1 MIKFE
6 NVTMKYGKTT
16 ALDHISLDI
25 HENKIYCLLG
35 ENGAGKTTFLRSL
48 AGNIKVTDGQ
58 ILVDGK
64 KVNMLSMPEIV
75 CFVEERENHLNI
87 KIKNLIKLAADFQD
101 GFDSEFAN
109 DMIKKF
115 ELDPNKKFKKLSFGM
130 KTMVNTIIGLAST
143 NKIVLFDEP
152 VLGFDVIMRNKFY
165 SLLSESMMR
174 NPKIIIVSTHLI
186 DEIANTANEIVIIH
200 KGRLLLRENIV
211 ALQEK
216 CYSVT
221 GLAKDVDEYTEG
233 KNIVNVNNVGEFK
246 TTYVYDERTVH
257 SDKVG
262 IANVG
267 LQDFFANLI
276 GGKNNE

>member
-6 NVTMKYGKTT
+6 NVTMKYRKTK
-16 ALDHISLDI
+16 ALDNISLDI
-25 HENKIYCLLG
+25 KENKIYCLLG

-48 AGNIKVTDGQ
+48 AGYIKASDGE
-58 ILVDGK
+58 ILVGGK

-75 CFVEERENHLNI
+75 CFIEERENHLNI
-87 KIKNLIKLAADFQD
+87 KIKNLIELAGDFQD

-165 SLLSESMMR
+165 SLLSESIER

-186 DEIANTANEIVIIH
+186 DEIANTANEIIIIN
-200 KGRLLLRENIV
+200 KGKLLMREDIV
-211 ALQEK
+211 TLQQK

-221 GLAKDVDEYTEG
+221 GLVKDVDEYIQG
-233 KNIVNVNNVGEFK
+233 KNIINSNDVGGFK
-246 TTYVYDERTVH
+246 TVYVFDERTAH

-276 GGKNNE
+276 GGNANE

>member
-6 NVTMKYGKTT
+6 NVTMRYGKTT
-16 ALDHISLDI
+16 ALDNISLNI
-25 HENKIYCLLG
+25 SESKIYCLLG
-35 ENGAGKTTFLRSL
+35 ENGAGKTTFLRTL
-48 AGNIKVTDGQ
+48 AGSIKVTDGN
-58 ILVDGK
+58 ILVNGK

-75 CFVEERENHLNI
+75 CFVEERENHINI

-101 GFDSEFAN
+101 GFDTEFAN

-165 SLLSESMMR
+165 SLLSESILR

-216 CYSVT
+216 CYNVT
-221 GLAKDVDEYTEG
+221 GLAKDVDEYTQG
-233 KNIVNVNNVGEFK
+233 KNIINVSEVGGFK
-246 TTYVYDERTVH
+246 TAYVYDERTPY

-262 IANVG
+262 VANVG
-267 LQDFFANLI
+267 LQDFFASLI
-276 GGKNNE
+276 GGKENE

>member
-6 NVTMKYGKTT
+6 NVTMKYGKTK
-16 ALDHISLDI
+16 ALDNITLDI
-25 HENKIYCLLG
+25 SENKIYCLLG

-48 AGNIKVTDGQ
+48 AGNIKVTDGEV
-58 ILVDGK
+58 LVDGK
-64 KVNMLSMPEIV
+64 KVNMLSMPDIV

-87 KIKNLIKLAADFQD
+87 KIKNLIALAAAFQD
-101 GFDSEFAN
+101 GFDTEFAN

-115 ELDPNKKFKKLSFGM
+115 ELDPDKQFKKLSFGM

-165 SLLSESMMR
+165 SLLSESIAR
-174 NPKIIIVSTHLI
+174 NPKIIIVSTHLV
-186 DEIANTANEIVIIH
+186 DEIADTANDIIIIH
-200 KGRLLLRENIV
+200 KGKLLLRESITT
-211 ALQEK
+211 LQEK

-221 GLAKDVDEYTEG
+221 GLAKDVDDYING
-233 KNIVNVNNVGEFK
+233 KHVINVNNVGGFK
-246 TTYVYDERTVH
+246 TAFLYDKRTACDEKIGV
-257 SDKVG
+257 
-262 IANVG
+262 ANVG

-276 GGKNNE
+276 GGKGNE